1 METHNLTGN
10 NKFITNLKF
19 SSQTQDRKNIKDTY
33 NNTNLINGVLIRQAG
48 VGGLR
53 VCACVRMYVGAC
65 VCVCVCVCL
74 LEHLV
79 GGLRYRPEGN
89 SFNSQWGKWDFLLT

>member
-1 METHNLTGN
+1 METHTLKGN

-48 VGGLR
+48 GGGGGGGG
-53 VCACVRMYVGAC
+53 YI
-65 VCVCVCVCL
+65 

-89 SFNSQWGKWDFLLT
+89 SFDSQWGKWDFFVDLSFPSLELWDLLSF